1 MLLGT
6 GRKEIRSDKGIILK
20 LQMHLVIL
28 CIKKQMDRIRKGRLS
43 KKILKEYIVILER
56 QEKQEAHCV
65 VLVQGMSSLSGEQA
79 VHGLLTLTRIHWK
92 QSGHSKKRWTV
103 ILDSRRPAAEH
114 LAIHPGLQLT
124 RQVRPLL
131 SNNHGIPTISGEKII
146 PE

>member
-28 CIKKQMDRIRKGRLS
+28 CIKKQMDRIRKERLS

-79 VHGLLTLTRIHWK
+79 VHGLLTLTRIH
-92 QSGHSKKRWTV
+92 
-103 ILDSRRPAAEH
+103 
-114 LAIHPGLQLT
+114 
-124 RQVRPLL
+124 
-131 SNNHGIPTISGEKII
+131 
-146 PE
+146 